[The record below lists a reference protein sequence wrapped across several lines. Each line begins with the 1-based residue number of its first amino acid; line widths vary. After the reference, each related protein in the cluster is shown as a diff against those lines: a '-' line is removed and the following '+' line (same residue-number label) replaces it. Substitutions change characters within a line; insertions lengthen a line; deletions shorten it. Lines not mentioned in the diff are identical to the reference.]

1 MNALDNGMQASTL
14 KLIYTPNYVRHL
26 VQILYEKSFAVLS
39 LTGKYFAESVKTKN
53 KKDKKKTQ
61 TLMWAC
67 LISYCGKLLSSSK
80 LFTQRVRMRKH
91 FACI

>member
-14 KLIYTPNYVRHL
+14 KLIYTANYVRHL

-39 LTGKYFAESVKTKN
+39 QTGKYFAESVKTK

-61 TLMWAC
+61 ILIWAC

-80 LFTQRVRMRKH
+80 LFT
-91 FACI
+91 